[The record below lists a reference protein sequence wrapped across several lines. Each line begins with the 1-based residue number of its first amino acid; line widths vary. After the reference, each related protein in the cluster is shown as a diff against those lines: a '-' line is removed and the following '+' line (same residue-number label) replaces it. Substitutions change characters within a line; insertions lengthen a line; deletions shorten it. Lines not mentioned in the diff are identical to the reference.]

1 MNGSEKTRILNLLRD
16 GAITTEEAEK
26 LLDALESRREAEY
39 EPEPVVLKD
48 SRGRKPKKLRIVVD
62 SDEAKKGKSKV
73 NVSIPISLIRT
84 LGPIALSSIPKKT
97 KQELDEQGIDVAAI
111 LAQVEEMIESGA
123 DEDFINVDSGDD
135 GGEGTSKVRVY
146 VE

>member
-1 MNGSEKTRILNLLRD
+1 MNGNEKVRILNLLRD
-16 GAITTEEAEK
+16 GAITTEEAER
-26 LLDALESRREAEY
+26 LLDALESRREPEP

-111 LAQVEEMIESGA
+111 LTQVEEMIESGA
-123 DEDFINVDSGDD
+123 DEDFINVDSGNDA
-135 GGEGTSKVRVY
+135 GEGASKVRIY